1 MNDIMNFVAVHAGAP
16 LTMSSREIA
25 ELVEKE
31 HDNVRRDIAKMAA
44 DLSLSFEEKSE
55 ASAGG
60 RPYKVYL
67 LPKRETLILVSGYR
81 IELRAKII
89 DRWEAL
95 ESGKAR
101 PMVAAAEQSLMSE
114 PERKLSLLESAMK
127 RGLISS
133 PTAEREALRVIGIE
147 PATAPEVAASL
158 VPPAAAAIARPRR
171 PAAPAAAKPLTE
183 LTLSEYGRRHAALPS
198 LRVSMEEAEEWI
210 AEGHFKVFDAMR
222 ERGYLDANGD
232 PTAKARNLREKG
244 SWKLKALLGAL
255 GVAAR

>member
-1 MNDIMNFVAVHAGAP
+1 MP
-16 LTMSSREIA
+16 
-25 ELVEKE
+25 
-31 HDNVRRDIAKMAA
+31 
-44 DLSLSFEEKSE
+44 
-55 ASAGG
+55 
-60 RPYKVYL
+60 
-67 LPKRETLILVSGYR
+67 
-81 IELRAKII
+81 
-89 DRWEAL
+89 
-95 ESGKAR
+95 
-101 PMVAAAEQSLMSE
+101 
-114 PERKLSLLESAMK
+114 
-127 RGLISS
+127 
-133 PTAEREALRVIGIE
+133 
-147 PATAPEVAASL
+147 AASRR
-158 VPPAAAAIARPRR
+158 PPEPRPPVAARPRR

>member
-1 MNDIMNFVAVHAGAP
+1 MNDIMNFVASHSGAP

-25 ELVEKE
+25 DMTGKE
-31 HDNVRRDIAKMAA
+31 HKNVLADIRSMLEKLGQRPADFSA
-44 DLSLSFEEKSE
+44 DLQDSY
-55 ASAGG
+55 G
-60 RPYKVYL
+60 RPQVAFN
-67 LPKRETLILVSGYR
+67 LPKRECLILVSGYSV
-81 IELRAKII
+81 ELRAKVV

-95 ESGKAR
+95 ESGRAR
-101 PMVAAAEQSLMSE
+101 PMVDAASLMTE

-147 PATAPEVAASL
+147 PAVVPEAAASL
-158 VPPAAAAIARPRR
+158 VPPAAPVVARQRR
-171 PAAPAAAKPLTE
+171 QAAPASARQLTV
-183 LTLSEYGRRHAALPS
+183 LTLSDYGRRHAALPS

-244 SWKLKALLGAL
+244 AWKLKALLGAL
-255 GVAAR
+255 GLAAR